1 MNRFFGPPVEDSS
14 LPVNT
19 GVGTARGLSAGL
31 KQDSYRLPL
40 TASGRR
46 GTVVDVGSNDF
57 FSLGREGSWI
67 ATTKLFDPET
77 NPSAAFGVPDELAYH
92 TVWTVPSPPSTRDF
106 DA

>member
-1 MNRFFGPPVEDSS
+1 MNRLFGPPVEDSS

-57 FSLGREGSWI
+57 FSLEG
-67 ATTKLFDPET
+67 K
-77 NPSAAFGVPDELAYH
+77 GVG
-92 TVWTVPSPPSTRDF
+92 
-106 DA
+106 